1 MASKAAAIAAALTV
15 AVADQWASSY
25 EPCASASHRSTSA
38 RRYITR
44 QPSLNDFGP
53 PSAASAV
60 VRISTLDS
68 ATGADAPC
76 ATRLSA
82 MDSRAK
88 VLARFQGEVWFG
100 SIRLA
105 ARNCLLVPGHL
116 TRFRLR
122 FLIFTTNSWQVRPR
136 VAARADRPVGCRV
149 VAVAGRAGHLVVA
162 TTLRAQRKQWHNP
175 VRGDRQGGHSGHA
188 RICLWRHDLSFGSI
202 GAGRVPGPVLR
213 PVLTCPS
220 TEDGLAQCAAG
231 RATIPTC
238 RQHPDR
244 ALQVLAHHAAPAQ
257 RIRCGD
263 GA

>member
-15 AVADQWASSY
+15 AAADQWASSY

-44 QPSLNDFGP
+44 PPSLNDFGP

-68 ATGADAPC
+68 AAGADGPC

-122 FLIFTTNSWQVRPR
+122 FLIFTTNSWQASAGGGTRRSPR
-136 VAARADRPVGCRV
+136 WLSRCRCCWSRWASGGGDDAEGSTQ
-149 VAVAGRAGHLVVA
+149 AVA
-162 TTLRAQRKQWHNP
+162 QP

-188 RICLWRHDLSFGSI
+188 RIWLMASRL
-202 GAGRVPGPVLR
+202 VLR
-213 PVLTCPS
+213 IH
-220 TEDGLAQCAAG
+220 
-231 RATIPTC
+231 R
-238 RQHPDR
+238 RR
-244 ALQVLAHHAAPAQ
+244 
-257 RIRCGD
+257 
-263 GA
+263 

>member
-15 AVADQWASSY
+15 AAADQWASSY

-53 PSAASAV
+53 PSAASAI

-68 ATGADAPC
+68 ATGADGPC

-82 MDSRAK
+82 MDSGAK

-100 SIRLA
+100 WIRLA

-162 TTLRAQRKQWHNP
+162 TTLRAHSKQWHNLYAVIVKAVTAATP
-175 VRGDRQGGHSGHA
+175 AYAYGVTT
-188 RICLWRHDLSFGSI
+188 
-202 GAGRVPGPVLR
+202 VLR
-213 PVLTCPS
+213 IH
-220 TEDGLAQCAAG
+220 
-231 RATIPTC
+231 R
-238 RQHPDR
+238 RR
-244 ALQVLAHHAAPAQ
+244 
-257 RIRCGD
+257 
-263 GA
+263 